1 MVLFYAFSTDKTK
14 AKFDS
19 IGLSLFQSVVPADW
33 TEGKSKVNE

>member
-19 IGLSLFQSVVPADW
+19 IGLSLFQSVVPSDW